1 MGKMWVPK
9 KFSAAKSCR
18 KQRSLKVDNYISY
31 LPKTPCAMN
40 PTLRS
45 HVGYNEAVLDD
56 NASYDNF
63 FRWADLLAEKLN
75 ISFTRKLDDFQAL
88 YWEFLY
94 KGTSLTL
101 SFNIFN
107 GISIFPSLEEKS
119 DYFENAAIAELV
131 DLLKDANP
139 DEQADAENAAT
150 S

>member
-1 MGKMWVPK
+1 
-9 KFSAAKSCR
+9 
-18 KQRSLKVDNYISY
+18 
-31 LPKTPCAMN
+31 MN

-45 HVGYNEAVLDD
+45 HVGYNEAILDD
-56 NASYDNF
+56 NASYDHF
-63 FRWADLLAEKLN
+63 FRWADLLADKLN

-107 GISIFPSLEEKS
+107 GISIFPSLEENS

-131 DLLKDANP
+131 DLLKEAHPDALGHSE
-139 DEQADAENAAT
+139 DTA

>member
-1 MGKMWVPK
+1 
-9 KFSAAKSCR
+9 
-18 KQRSLKVDNYISY
+18 
-31 LPKTPCAMN
+31 MN

-45 HVGYNEAVLDD
+45 HVGYNEAILDD
-56 NASYDNF
+56 NASYDHF
-63 FRWADLLAEKLN
+63 FRWADLLADKLN

-131 DLLKDANP
+131 DLLKEANP
-139 DEQADAENAAT
+139 DEQTNPGTAA